1 MNFSFWFSKKLKL
14 NAGGSGANA
23 TGIAI
28 AIAGVALALII
39 MECTIAIVGGFK
51 QQITDKIMGFEGQ
64 ISVLPAFDYSTSQS
78 DLTLEASDTLI
89 NFITREMPN
98 AKVVMK
104 FNQPGILK
112 TPNDF
117 AGVYFI
123 GYGSNYDYTFEQA
136 NLIEGKLPDFQD
148 SDKEICLSSA
158 LSEKLGLTIGDKVD
172 ACFFVDN
179 AIKSRRYEVAGI
191 YNTGFS
197 DYDDTIIFAPI
208 ASLQRVANAD
218 SLACTS
224 LSLYGIHQ
232 DDIEPDAESLQL
244 KLIDKYR
251 SGEWSEL
258 YPVDNVKHTGALYF
272 NWLNLLDTNVVV
284 IFILMSCVAAFTLI
298 SSIFILILD
307 HIPTIGLLKAL
318 GASNAKIRNI
328 FNFLAM
334 KIVGWG
340 VLIGNII
347 GIGLLLIQYK
357 WKVLSLNP
365 EMYYLPSV
373 PIALDW
379 WWIILLNICLIFL
392 AWCLLIIPS
401 RSSAKINPS
410 ETLNFE

>member
-1 MNFSFWFSKKLKL
+1 MNFSLWFSKKLKL

-23 TGIAI
+23 TGITI
-28 AIAGVALALII
+28 AVAGVALALAI

-78 DLTLEASDTLI
+78 ASTLEASDTLI
-89 NFITREMPN
+89 DFITSEMPD

-112 TPNDF
+112 TPNNF
-117 AGVYFI
+117 AGAYFI
-123 GYGSNYDYTFEQA
+123 GYGDNYDYTFEKG
-136 NLIEGKLPDFQD
+136 NLIDGRFPNLQE
-148 SDKEICLSSA
+148 SDKEICISSA
-158 LSEKLGLTIGDKVD
+158 MSERLGLAIGDKVD
-172 ACFFVDN
+172 ACFFIDN

-208 ASLQRVANAD
+208 ASLQKVANAD

-224 LSLYGIHQ
+224 LSLYGINQ
-232 DDIEPDAESLQL
+232 DDIETDSESLQI
-244 KLIDKYR
+244 KLIDQYR
-251 SGEWSEL
+251 SGKWGEL

-272 NWLNLLDTNVVV
+272 NWLNLLDTNVIV

-340 VLIGNII
+340 VLIGNVF
-347 GIGLLLIQYK
+347 GLGLLYMQSKFELI
-357 WKVLSLNP
+357 SLNP
-365 EMYYLPSV
+365 EMYYLPYV
-373 PIALDW
+373 PVAINW
-379 WWIILLNICLIFL
+379 WWIILLNVCLICL

-401 RSSAKINPS
+401 RSAAKISPS
-410 ETLNFE
+410 ATLNFE